1 MDWPKDQTEID
12 AMERV
17 AELERSFNDGSYRPM
32 TGFLAG
38 FHDFGTFG
46 NADRVGAWR
55 NALDPGGVLGRVLN
69 YGTMGEAPRWPQT
82 EDEVARVRQHDPL
95 HYYGGQAASAAM
107 TAIAAPP
114 VAALL
119 AGGAIYNNPIVQRT
133 ARDLY
138 RDALQSIPGRS
149 LAVLGVAPLALR
161 DALRGD
167 KPTDSAQASP
177 SRVRNPQAVSSE
189 WRW

>member
-17 AELERSFNDGSYRPM
+17 AELERSFRDGGYRPM

-38 FHDFGTFG
+38 ALDMGTFG
-46 NADRVGAWR
+46 NAHRVGAWR
-55 NALDPGGVLGRVLN
+55 NALDPGGFLPRVLD

-95 HYYGGQAASAAM
+95 AYYGGQGFAAAM
-107 TAIAAPP
+107 TAKAAPP

-138 RDALQSIPGRS
+138 RDALVSFPGRTLATMAS
-149 LAVLGVAPLALR
+149 VPLAVR
-161 DALRGD
+161 NALRGAA
-167 KPTDSAQASP
+167 PGDSVEVAPPGVSDPQP
-177 SRVRNPQAVSSE
+177 VSR
-189 WRW
+189 